1 MILIVVCL
9 KIVRIVIIISIM
21 LKFINFSL
29 KFIIIF
35 FSILIFFV
43 FSTLWY
49 FSVGLPDYKKLSNYQ
64 PPISS
69 RVYSEDKKLIAEYA
83 IEKRL
88 FIPFESIPDRV
99 INAFLSAEDKN
110 FFNHPGIDAKGILR
124 AIIKNIKNIT
134 QNKRLE
140 GASTITQQ
148 VAKNFL
154 LTNEVS
160 FKRKVKEAILA
171 FRIERAYTKERILEL
186 YLNQIYLGQGT
197 YGIAAASLEYF
208 DKSVKD
214 LNYAESALLAALPK
228 APSKYN
234 PYKYPEIAKFRRDL
248 VLENLEENKFISKKE
263 MFNLKNKQLKLN
275 KRKIEIINEAN
286 SYTEEVRRKVKD
298 TYGFEKLYSQGLSI
312 STPLRINYQ
321 IQALKSLRKGI
332 EEYDR
337 RQGWRGPIVNK
348 IKNKNWQNIISKYQ
362 IDPTLN
368 WNLAE
373 ITFLNNDEIKFQ
385 IIDKKEE
392 IIKGNLFLKDIGW
405 TIPKNKKIQNI
416 HKVGD
421 VIFVKKDKNFWKLK
435 QYPKVDG
442 GIIALD
448 PFTGD
453 VLSLVGGFNYKT
465 SEFNRVTQA
474 KRQPG
479 SAFKPIVYAAALE
492 KGFAPNSIVLD
503 APFVESQ
510 GVGLKNWKPENYG
523 KKFYGPSTFRKGI
536 EYSRNLMTVR
546 IAKIL
551 GLEEILNLSKK
562 LNIYEEIPELLS
574 VSLGAAETTL
584 INLTSAYAPFVNGGF
599 KIEPK
604 LISRIQDRR
613 GKTIYQKKDRK
624 CVGCDKFIKNEIEL
638 PKIENDSERVLS
650 EETAYQMTSIL
661 QGAVERGTAK
671 KLRSL
676 KVPLAGKTGTTND
689 NYDAWFIGFS
699 SNLVIGVY
707 IGYDNPKSLGKF
719 ETGSKVALPI
729 FKDFVENALY
739 KEDFKEFQ
747 IPENIYLTLLN
758 YDTGVKAAAGEKKV
772 IIEALKLKDIN
783 KIDNNKL
790 FFTNSGDKIVQFR
803 QFY

>member
-1 MILIVVCL
+1 MF
-9 KIVRIVIIISIM
+9 
-21 LKFINFSL
+21 KFLNFSI

-35 FSILIFFV
+35 FVLVVFFV

-69 RVYSEDKKLIAEYA
+69 RVYSENNKLIAEYA

-88 FIPFESIPDRV
+88 FIPFESIPDKV
-99 INAFLSAEDKN
+99 INSFLSAEDKN
-110 FFNHPGIDAKGILR
+110 FFSHPGVDAKGILR
-124 AIIKNIKNIT
+124 AIFKNIKNIS

-160 FKRKVKEAILA
+160 IKRKVKEAILA
-171 FRIERAYTKERILEL
+171 FRIERAYTKQRILEL

-208 DKSVKD
+208 DKSIKE
-214 LNYAESALLAALPK
+214 LSYPEAALLAALPK

-234 PYKYPEIAKFRRDL
+234 PYKYSEVAKFRRNL
-248 VLENLEENKFISKKE
+248 VLENLEENKIISKKE
-263 MFNLKNKQLKLN
+263 LLKFKNSKLNLKR
-275 KRKIEIINEAN
+275 RKIEIVNEAN
-286 SYTEEVRRKVKD
+286 SYTEEVRRTVKD
-298 TYGFEKLYSQGLSI
+298 IYGFEKLYSQGLAI
-312 STPLRINYQ
+312 STPLRIEYQ
-321 IQALKSLRKGI
+321 MQALKSLRKGI
-332 EEYDR
+332 EDYDR
-337 RQGWRGPIVNK
+337 RRGWKGPITNK
-348 IKNKNWQNIISKYQ
+348 LKNKNWKKVISQYKL
-362 IDPTLN
+362 DPTLN
-368 WNLAE
+368 WQLVE
-373 ITFLNNDEIKFQ
+373 IISLDNNEIKFKT
-385 IIDKKEE
+385 IYSKKEN
-392 IIKGNLFLKDIGW
+392 ITQILTYNNLKW
-405 TIPKNKKIQNI
+405 SIPKKKLIKDV
-416 HKVGD
+416 HKIGD
-421 VIFVKKDKNFWKLK
+421 IIFVKKKDNIWYLK
-435 QYPKVDG
+435 QYPKVNG
-442 GIIALD
+442 GIVVLN

-453 VLSLVGGFNYKT
+453 VLALVGGFNFKK

-492 KGFAPNSIVLD
+492 KGFSPNSIILD

-562 LNIYEEIPELLS
+562 LNIYDEIPELLS

-584 INLTSAYAPFVNGGF
+584 MNLTSAYAPFINGGK
-599 KIEPK
+599 KINPK

-613 GKTIYQKKDRK
+613 GKTIFNEKNMK
-624 CVGCDKFIKNEIEL
+624 CIGCDKFINNDETEL
-638 PKIENDSERVLS
+638 PKIENYNERVIS

-661 QGAVERGTAK
+661 QGAVKRGTAK
-671 KLRSL
+671 KLKSL
-676 KVPLAGKTGTTND
+676 NVPLAGKTGTTND

-699 SNLVIGVY
+699 SNLIIGVY
-707 IGYDNPKSLGKF
+707 IGYDTPKTLGKF
-719 ETGSKVALPI
+719 ETGSKAALPI
-729 FKDFVENALY
+729 FKDFIEKALY

-747 IPENIYLTLLN
+747 IPKNIYLTSLN
-758 YDTGVKAAAGEKKV
+758 YDTGSKSAAGEKNI
-772 IIEALKLKDIN
+772 IIEALKLRDIN
-783 KIDNNKL
+783 NLENNNL
-790 FFTNSGDKIVQFR
+790 ISTNGRDKIIMFR

>member
-1 MILIVVCL
+1 
-9 KIVRIVIIISIM
+9 M
-21 LKFINFSL
+21 LNFINFSL

-35 FSILIFFV
+35 FVVIIFFV

-49 FSVGLPDYKKLSNYQ
+49 FSIGLPDYKKLSNYQ

-69 RVYSEDKKLIAEYA
+69 RVYSENNKLIAEYA
-83 IEKRL
+83 LEKRL
-88 FIPFESIPDRV
+88 FIPFDSIPDKI

-110 FFNHPGIDAKGILR
+110 FFSHPGIDAKGILR
-124 AIIKNIKNIT
+124 ALIKNIRNIT

-160 FKRKVKEAILA
+160 LKRKVKEAILA
-171 FRIERAYTKERILEL
+171 FRIERAYTKKRILEL

-208 DKSVKD
+208 DKSIKD
-214 LNYAESALLAALPK
+214 LDYSEAALLAALPK

-234 PYKYPEIAKFRRDL
+234 PYKYPEVAKYRRDL
-248 VLENLEENKFISKKE
+248 VLENLEENKYITKNELSK
-263 MFNLKNKQLKLN
+263 LKDAKLKLN
-275 KRKIEIINEAN
+275 RRKIEIVNEAN
-286 SYTEEVRRKVKD
+286 SYTEEVRRKVKNF
-298 TYGFEKLYSQGLSI
+298 YGFEKLYSEGLSI
-312 STPLRINYQ
+312 STPLKINYQ

-332 EEYDR
+332 EDYDR

-348 IKNKNWQNIISKYQ
+348 IKNKNWKKIIAQYKL
-362 IDPTLN
+362 DPTLD
-368 WNLAE
+368 WHLAE
-373 ITFLNNDEIKFQ
+373 IISLDDTKILFET
-385 IIDKKEE
+385 IDKKKE
-392 IIKGNLFLKDIGW
+392 IIKGNLDINNIKW
-405 TIPKNKKIQNI
+405 TIPKNKLIKDI
-416 HKVGD
+416 HKIGD
-421 VIFVKKDKNFWKLK
+421 IIFVKKKTNWLIK
-435 QYPKVDG
+435 QYPIVNG
-442 GIIALD
+442 GIVVLE

-453 VLSLVGGFNYKT
+453 VLALVGGFNFKT

-479 SAFKPIVYAAALE
+479 SAFKPIVYASALE
-492 KGFAPNSIVLD
+492 NGFAPNSIILD
-503 APFVESQ
+503 APFVERQ

-523 KKFYGPSTFRKGI
+523 KKFYGPTTLRKGI
-536 EYSRNLMTVR
+536 EYSRNLMTIR
-546 IAKIL
+546 IAKVL
-551 GLEEILNLSKK
+551 GIDEILKLSKK
-562 LNIYEEIPELLS
+562 LNIYDEIPELLS

-584 INLTSAYAPFVNGGF
+584 INLTSAYASFVNGGI

-613 GKTIYQKKDRK
+613 GKTIYQERNRK
-624 CVGCDKFIKNEIEL
+624 CVGCDKFINEEAKL
-638 PKIENDSERVLS
+638 PKIENVINKKVFS
-650 EETAYQMTSIL
+650 EETAYQITSIL

-676 KVPLAGKTGTTND
+676 KVPLAGKTGTTNE

-699 SNLVIGVY
+699 SNFVIGVY
-707 IGYDNPKSLGKF
+707 VGYDNPKSLGKF

-729 FKDFVENALY
+729 FKDFAEKALY

-747 IPENIYLTLLN
+747 IPKNIFLTLLN
-758 YDTGVKAAAGEKKV
+758 YNTGLKAAAGEKN
-772 IIEALKLKDIN
+772 IILEALKLKDIN
-783 KIDNNKL
+783 NIENNNL
-790 FFTNSGDKIVQFR
+790 SFAGQGDKVVKFR

>member
-1 MILIVVCL
+1 
-9 KIVRIVIIISIM
+9 M
-21 LKFINFSL
+21 LKFLNFSV
-29 KFIIIF
+29 KFVIIF
-35 FSILIFFV
+35 FVILIFFV

-49 FSVGLPDYKKLSNYQ
+49 FSIGLPDYKKLSNYQ

-69 RVYSEDKKLIAEYA
+69 RVYSENSKLIAEYA
-83 IEKRL
+83 LEKRL
-88 FIPFESIPDRV
+88 FIPYESLPDKI
-99 INAFLSAEDKN
+99 INSFLSAEDKN
-110 FFNHPGIDAKGILR
+110 FFSHPGIDAKGILR
-124 AIIKNIKNIT
+124 AIVKNLKNIS

-160 FKRKVKEAILA
+160 MKRKIKEAILA
-171 FRIERAYTKERILEL
+171 FRIERAYTKKRILEL

-208 DKSVKD
+208 DKSIKE
-214 LNYAESALLAALPK
+214 LNYSEAALLAALPK

-234 PYKYPEIAKFRRDL
+234 PYRYPEVAKFRRNL
-248 VLENLEENKFISKKE
+248 VLENLEENNFISKKQLIK
-263 MFNLKNKQLKLN
+263 FKDSKLKLK
-275 KRKIEIINEAN
+275 KRKIEIVNEAN
-286 SYTEEVRRKVKD
+286 SYTEEVRKTVKNI
-298 TYGFEKLYSQGLSI
+298 YGFEKLYSQGLSI
-312 STPLRINYQ
+312 STPLKINYQ

-332 EEYDR
+332 EDYDHR
-337 RQGWRGPIVNK
+337 RGWRGPIANK
-348 IKNKNWQNIISKYQ
+348 IRDKNWQDKISQYKL
-362 IDPTLN
+362 DPTLN

-373 ITFLNNDEIKFQ
+373 IISLENNEIKFQ
-385 IIDKKEE
+385 LIDKKKEN
-392 IIKGNLFLKDIGW
+392 IKENLIYKNIKW
-405 TIPKNKKIQNI
+405 TIPKKKLIKEI
-416 HKVGD
+416 HKIGD
-421 VIFVKKDKNFWKLK
+421 IIFVKKEKNFWFIK
-435 QYPKVDG
+435 QYPKVNG
-442 GIIALD
+442 GIVVLD

-453 VLSLVGGFNYKT
+453 VLALVGGFNFKK

-492 KGFAPNSIVLD
+492 NGFAPNTIVLD

-551 GLEEILNLSKK
+551 GLEKILNLSKK
-562 LNIYEEIPELLS
+562 LNIYDEIPELLS

-584 INLTSAYAPFVNGGF
+584 ISLTSSYAPFVNGGN

-604 LISRIQDRR
+604 LINRIQDRR
-613 GKTIYQKKDRK
+613 GKTIFQEKSIK
-624 CVGCDKFIKNEIEL
+624 CIGCDKFINEKTEL
-638 PKIENDSERVLS
+638 PKIENNTEKVIS

-661 QGAVERGTAK
+661 EGAVKRGTGK

-707 IGYDNPKSLGKF
+707 VGYDNPKTLGKF
-719 ETGSKVALPI
+719 ETGSKAALPI
-729 FKDFVENALY
+729 FKDFVEKALY
-739 KEDFKEFQ
+739 KEDFQEFQ
-747 IPENIYLTLLN
+747 IPENIYLTTLN
-758 YDTGVKAAAGEKKV
+758 YDTGSKAAVGQKN
-772 IIEALKLKDIN
+772 IITEALKLRDIN
-783 KIDNNKL
+783 NIDNNNL
-790 FFTNSGDKIVQFR
+790 ISTNGRGNTVKFR

>member
-1 MILIVVCL
+1 MLNFL
-9 KIVRIVIIISIM
+9 NFSAKFVIIFLSVIV
-21 LKFINFSL
+21 
-29 KFIIIF
+29 F
-35 FSILIFFV
+35 FT

-49 FSVGLPDYKKLSNYQ
+49 FSAGLPDYKKLSNYQ

-69 RVYSEDKKLIAEYA
+69 RVYSNDNKLIAEYA

-88 FIPFESIPDRV
+88 FIPFDSIPDKV
-99 INAFLSAEDKN
+99 VNAFLSAEDKN
-110 FFNHPGIDAKGILR
+110 FFSHPGIDAKGILR
-124 AIIKNIKNIT
+124 AIVKNIKNIS

-160 FKRKVKEAILA
+160 MKRKVKEAILA

-208 DKSVKD
+208 DKSIKE
-214 LNYAESALLAALPK
+214 LNYSEAALLAALPK

-234 PYKYPEIAKFRRDL
+234 PYKYPDTAKFRRNL
-248 VLENLEENKFISKKE
+248 VLKNLEENNFISKEEFKK
-263 MFNLKNKQLKLN
+263 LKDSKLKLK
-275 KRKIEIINEAN
+275 KRKIEIVNEAN
-286 SYTEEVRRKVKD
+286 SYTEEVRRTVKNI
-298 TYGFEKLYSQGLSI
+298 YGFEKLYSQGLSI
-312 STPLRINYQ
+312 RTPLKIDYQ

-337 RQGWRGPIVNK
+337 RQGWRGPVTNK
-348 IKNKNWQNIISKYQ
+348 FKNKKWKKKINDFKL
-362 IDPTLN
+362 DPTLN
-368 WNLAE
+368 WKLAE
-373 ITFLNNDEIKFQ
+373 VISVEKNNIKIQ
-385 IIDKKEE
+385 LIGEE
-392 IIKGNLFLKDIGW
+392 NKNTQGILDFKNIKW
-405 TIPKNKKIQNI
+405 TIPKKKSAQEV

-421 VIFVKKDKNFWKLK
+421 IFYVKKTRGSSWILK
-435 QYPKVDG
+435 QYPKVNG
-442 GIIALD
+442 GIVILD

-453 VLSLVGGFNYKT
+453 VLALVGGFNFKK

-492 KGFAPNSIVLD
+492 KGFAPNSIILD

-523 KKFYGPSTFRKGI
+523 KKFYGPSTLRKGI

-551 GLEEILNLSKK
+551 GLEEILDLSKK
-562 LNIYEEIPELLS
+562 LNIYDEIPELLS

-584 INLTSAYAPFVNGGF
+584 INLTSAYAPFVNGGK
-599 KIEPK
+599 KINPK

-613 GKTIYQKKDRK
+613 GKTIYQEKSRK
-624 CVGCDKFIKNEIEL
+624 CLGCDKFINETINL
-638 PKIENDSERVLS
+638 PKIEDTNTRVMS

-661 QGAVERGTAK
+661 QGTVQRGTAK
-671 KLRSL
+671 KLRTL

-707 IGYDNPKSLGKF
+707 IGYDSPKTLGKF
-719 ETGSKVALPI
+719 ETGSKAALPI
-729 FKDFVENALY
+729 FKNFVEKALF
-739 KEDFKEFQ
+739 KEDFDEFQ
-747 IPENIYLTLLN
+747 IPANIYLTSIN
-758 YDTGVKAAAGEKKV
+758 YDTGLKSTQGEKNS

-783 KIDNNKL
+783 NLNNNNL
-790 FFTNSGDKIVQFR
+790 ISTIGRDKIIKFR

>member
-1 MILIVVCL
+1 
-9 KIVRIVIIISIM
+9 M
-21 LKFINFSL
+21 LKFLNFSV
-29 KFIIIF
+29 KFLIIF
-35 FSILIFFV
+35 FVIFVLFS

-69 RVYSEDKKLIAEYA
+69 RVYSENNKLIAEYA

-88 FIPFESIPDRV
+88 FIPFESVPDKV
-99 INAFLSAEDKN
+99 INSFLSAEDKN
-110 FFNHPGIDAKGILR
+110 FFSHPGIDAKGILR
-124 AIIKNIKNIT
+124 AILKNIKNIS

-160 FKRKVKEAILA
+160 IKRKIKEAILA

-186 YLNQIYLGQGT
+186 YLNQIYLGEGA

-208 DKSVKD
+208 DKSIKE
-214 LNYAESALLAALPK
+214 LNYSESALLAALPK

-234 PYKYPEIAKFRRDL
+234 PYRYPEIAKFRRNL
-248 VLENLEENKFISKKE
+248 VLENLNENNFITNEE
-263 MFNLKNKQLKLN
+263 LKNFKNSNIKLK
-275 KRKIEIINEAN
+275 KRKIEIVNEAN
-286 SYTEEVRRKVKD
+286 SYTEEVRKLVKNI
-298 TYGFEKLYSQGLSI
+298 YGFEKLYSQGLSI
-312 STPLRINYQ
+312 STPLNIDYQ

-337 RQGWRGPIVNK
+337 RRGWRGPVTNTIR
-348 IKNKNWQNIISKYQ
+348 NKNWKNSIKKYKL
-362 IDPTLN
+362 DPTLN
-368 WNLAE
+368 WDFAE
-373 ITFLNNDEIKFQ
+373 IISLNEDNIEFKIINDDKNNIKSNLDF
-385 IIDKKEE
+385 KN
-392 IIKGNLFLKDIGW
+392 IKW
-405 TIPKNKKIQNI
+405 TIPKKKLIKDI

-421 VIFVKKDKNFWKLK
+421 IIFVKKEKNFWSLK
-435 QYPKVDG
+435 QYPKVNG
-442 GIIALD
+442 GIVILD

-453 VLSLVGGFNYKT
+453 VLALAGGFNFKT

-492 KGFAPNSIVLD
+492 KGFAPNSIILD

-523 KKFYGPSTFRKGI
+523 KKFYGPSTLRKGI

-551 GLEEILNLSKK
+551 GLEKILDLSKK
-562 LNIYEEIPELLS
+562 LNIYDEIPELLS
-574 VSLGAAETTL
+574 VSLGASETTL
-584 INLTSAYAPFVNGGF
+584 INLTSAYAPFVNGGK
-599 KIEPK
+599 KINFK

-613 GKTIYQKKDRK
+613 GKTIFQKKGRK
-624 CVGCDKFIKNEIEL
+624 CLGCDKFISDDVEL
-638 PKIENDSERVLS
+638 PKIENKNEQVLS
-650 EETAYQMTSIL
+650 EETSYQMTSIL
-661 QGAVERGTAK
+661 QGAVQRGTAK

-699 SNLVIGVY
+699 SNLIIGVY
-707 IGYDNPKSLGKF
+707 VGFDNPKTLGKY
-719 ETGSKVALPI
+719 ETGSKAALPI
-729 FKDFVENALY
+729 FKDFVEKSLY
-739 KEDFKEFQ
+739 KEDFGEFK
-747 IPENIYLTLLN
+747 IPEKIYLTSLN
-758 YDTGVKAAAGEKKV
+758 YDTGLKSAPGEKNSIV
-772 IIEALKLKDIN
+772 EALKLKDIN
-783 KIDNNKL
+783 NLNNNTL
-790 FFTNSGDKIVQFR
+790 ISTDGRDKTVKFR

>member
-1 MILIVVCL
+1 
-9 KIVRIVIIISIM
+9 M
-21 LKFINFSL
+21 LNFLNFLVKFL
-29 KFIIIF
+29 IIF
-35 FSILIFFV
+35 FAIIVFFT

-69 RVYSEDKKLIAEYA
+69 RVYSENNKLIAEYA
-83 IEKRL
+83 LEKRL
-88 FIPFESIPDRV
+88 FIPFESIPDKV
-99 INAFLSAEDKN
+99 INSFLSAEDKN
-110 FFNHPGIDAKGILR
+110 FFSHPGIDAKGILR
-124 AIIKNIKNIT
+124 ATIKNIKNIS

-160 FKRKVKEAILA
+160 IRRKIKEAILA

-208 DKSVKD
+208 DKSIKQ
-214 LNYAESALLAALPK
+214 LNYSDAALLAALPK

-234 PYKYPEIAKFRRDL
+234 PYRYPDIAKFRRNL
-248 VLENLEENKFISKKE
+248 VLENLKENNFISKDELINFKKSE
-263 MFNLKNKQLKLN
+263 IKLK
-275 KRKIEIINEAN
+275 KRKIEIVNEAN
-286 SYTEEVRRKVKD
+286 SYTEEVRKTVKNI
-298 TYGFEKLYSQGLSI
+298 YGFEKLYSQGLSI
-312 STPLRINYQ
+312 STPLNINYQ

-332 EEYDR
+332 EEYDKR
-337 RQGWRGPIVNK
+337 RGWRGPITNK
-348 IKNKNWQNIISKYQ
+348 IKNKNWKNYLEKYKL
-362 IDPTLN
+362 DPTLY
-368 WNLAE
+368 WDFAE
-373 ITFLNNDEIKFQ
+373 IISLNDNQ
-385 IIDKKEE
+385 INFE
-392 IIKGNLFLKDIGW
+392 IIKGKKKQLKDSINLQNVKW
-405 TIPKNKKIQNI
+405 TIPKKKLIKDI

-421 VIFVKKDKNFWKLK
+421 IIFVKKEKNFWSLK
-435 QYPKVDG
+435 QYPKVNG
-442 GIIALD
+442 GIVILD
-448 PFTGD
+448 PYNGD
-453 VLSLVGGFNYKT
+453 VLALAGGFNFKT

-492 KGFAPNSIVLD
+492 KGFAPNSIILD

-523 KKFYGPSTFRKGI
+523 KKFYGPSTLRKGI

-551 GLEEILNLSKK
+551 GLEQILDLSKK
-562 LNIYEEIPELLS
+562 LDIYDEIPELLS
-574 VSLGAAETTL
+574 VSLGASETTL
-584 INLTSAYAPFVNGGF
+584 INLTSAYAPFVNGGK

-613 GKTIYQKKDRK
+613 GKTIFQKKGRK
-624 CVGCDKFIKNEIEL
+624 CLGCDKFISNEFEL
-638 PKIENDSERVLS
+638 PKIENNHERVLS
-650 EETAYQMTSIL
+650 EETSYQMTSIL
-661 QGAVERGTAK
+661 QGVVQRGTAK
-671 KLRSL
+671 KLKSL

-689 NYDAWFIGFS
+689 NFDAWFIGFS
-699 SNLVIGVY
+699 SKLIIGVY
-707 IGYDNPKSLGKF
+707 VGYDNPKTLGKY
-719 ETGSKVALPI
+719 ETGSKAALPI
-729 FKDFVENALY
+729 FKDFVEKSLF
-739 KEDFKEFQ
+739 KEDFGEFK
-747 IPENIYLTLLN
+747 IPENIYLTSLN
-758 YDTGVKAAAGEKKV
+758 YDTGIKSAPGEKNS

-783 KIDNNKL
+783 NINNNTL
-790 FFTNSGDKIVQFR
+790 ISTNGRDKTVKFR

>member
-1 MILIVVCL
+1 MI
-9 KIVRIVIIISIM
+9 
-21 LKFINFSL
+21 KFINFSV
-29 KFIIIF
+29 KFAIIF
-35 FSILIFFV
+35 FVVLIFFV

-69 RVYSEDKKLIAEYA
+69 RVYSKDSKLIAEYA
-83 IEKRL
+83 LEKRL
-88 FIPFESIPDRV
+88 FIPFESIPKKV
-99 INAFLSAEDKN
+99 INSFLSAEDKN
-110 FFNHPGIDAKGILR
+110 FFSHPGIDAKGILR
-124 AIIKNIKNIT
+124 AIIKNINNIS

-160 FKRKVKEAILA
+160 FKRKIKEAILA

-208 DKSVKD
+208 DKSIKE
-214 LNYAESALLAALPK
+214 LNYSEAALLAALPK

-234 PYKYPEIAKFRRDL
+234 PYKYPKVSKFRRNL
-248 VLENLEENKFISKKE
+248 VLENLEQNNFISKKKLNE
-263 MFNLKNKQLKLN
+263 LKASELKL
-275 KRKIEIINEAN
+275 KRKRIEIVNEAN
-286 SYTEEVRRKVKD
+286 SYTEEVRRIVKD
-298 TYGFEKLYSQGLSI
+298 IYGFEKLYSQGLSI
-312 STPLRINYQ
+312 STPLNINYQ

-332 EEYDR
+332 EDYDR
-337 RQGWRGPIVNK
+337 RQGWRGPITNK
-348 IKNKNWQNIISKYQ
+348 FKNKNWQKKILQNKL
-362 IDPTLN
+362 DPTLN
-368 WNLAE
+368 WHLAE
-373 ITFLNNDEIKFQ
+373 ITSFENNNVRFE
-385 IIDKKEE
+385 IIDKKKDKTKG
-392 IIKGNLFLKDIGW
+392 ILTYQNIKW
-405 TIPKNKKIQNI
+405 SIPKNKSLQDI
-416 HKVGD
+416 HKIGD
-421 VIFVKKDKNFWKLK
+421 IIFVKKNNNFWLLK
-435 QYPKVDG
+435 QYPKVNG
-442 GIIALD
+442 GIVALD
-448 PFTGD
+448 PFTGE
-453 VLSLVGGFNYKT
+453 VLALVGGFNFKV

-492 KGFAPNSIVLD
+492 KGFAPNSIILD

-584 INLTSAYAPFVNGGF
+584 MNLTSAYAPFVNGGK

-613 GKTIYQKKDRK
+613 GRTIFQNQNRK
-624 CVGCDKFIKNEIEL
+624 CIGCDKFINEEIVL
-638 PKIENDSERVLS
+638 PKIENSNEQVIS
-650 EETAYQMTSIL
+650 EESAYQMTSIL
-661 QGAVERGTAK
+661 QGAVKRGTAK

-699 SNLVIGVY
+699 SDLIIGVY
-707 IGYDNPKSLGKF
+707 IGYDQPKTLGKF
-719 ETGSKVALPI
+719 ETGSKAALPV
-729 FKDFVENALY
+729 FKDFVEKALY
-739 KEDFKEFQ
+739 KEDFKEFH
-747 IPENIYLTLLN
+747 IPENIYLTSLN
-758 YDTGVKAAAGEKKV
+758 YDTGLKSSAGEKNV
-772 IIEALKLKDIN
+772 IIEALKSRDIN
-783 KIDNNKL
+783 NIDNNNL
-790 FFTNSGDKIVQFR
+790 ISVNSRDKKVKFR

>member
-1 MILIVVCL
+1 
-9 KIVRIVIIISIM
+9 M
-21 LKFINFSL
+21 LNFLNFSL
-29 KFIIIF
+29 KFFIISIAVVVF
-35 FSILIFFV
+35 FA

-49 FSVGLPDYKKLSNYQ
+49 FSIGLPDYKKLSNYQ

-69 RVYSEDKKLIAEYA
+69 RVYSEDRKLIAEYA
-83 IEKRL
+83 LEKRL
-88 FIPFESIPDRV
+88 FIPYESIPEKV
-99 INAFLSAEDKN
+99 INSFLSAEDKN

-124 AIIKNIKNIT
+124 AVINNIKNIA

-160 FKRKVKEAILA
+160 MKRKIKEAILA

-208 DKSVKD
+208 DKSIKN
-214 LNYAESALLAALPK
+214 LNYSESALLAALPK

-234 PYKYPEIAKFRRDL
+234 PYRYPEVAKFRRNL
-248 VLENLEENKFISKKE
+248 VIQNLADNNFISKE
-263 MFNLKNKQLKLN
+263 NLKTFKESKLN
-275 KRKIEIINEAN
+275 LKKRKIEIVNEAN
-286 SYTEEVRRKVKD
+286 SYTEEVRKKVKKI
-298 TYGFEKLYSQGLSI
+298 YGFEKLYSQGLSI
-312 STPLRINYQ
+312 STPLNIGYQ

-332 EEYDR
+332 EDYDR
-337 RQGWRGPIVNK
+337 RRGWRGSITNK
-348 IKNKNWQNIISKYQ
+348 IKNKNWENKISQYKL
-362 IDPTLN
+362 DPTLN
-368 WNLAE
+368 WHIAE
-373 ITFLNNDEIKFQ
+373 IISLNDGEIRFKT
-385 IIDKKEE
+385 IDKGK
-392 IIKGNLFLKDIGW
+392 KNLNGNLFFKDIKW
-405 TIPKNKKIQNI
+405 TLRRNKTIQDTHEI
-416 HKVGD
+416 GD
-421 VIFVKKDKNFWKLK
+421 LIFVKKENSKWKIK
-435 QYPKVDG
+435 QYPKVNG
-442 GIIALD
+442 GIVVID
-448 PFTGD
+448 PFNGE
-453 VLSLVGGFNYKT
+453 VLALVGGFNFKT

-492 KGFAPNSIVLD
+492 DGFAPNSIILD

-551 GLEEILNLSKK
+551 GLEKILKLSQE
-562 LNIYEEIPELLS
+562 LDIYDDIPELLS

-584 INLTSAYAPFVNGGF
+584 IDLTSAYAPFVNGGK
-599 KIEPK
+599 KINPK

-613 GKTIYQKKDRK
+613 GKTIFQEKDRK
-624 CVGCDKFIKNEIEL
+624 CVGCDKFIIEQNIL
-638 PKIENDSERVLS
+638 PKIESTSKEVIS
-650 EETAYQMTSIL
+650 KETAYQMTSIL
-661 QGAVERGTAK
+661 QGTVERGTAK
-671 KLRSL
+671 KLKTL

-699 SNLVIGVY
+699 SEIVIGVY
-707 IGYDNPKSLGKF
+707 IGYDNPKTLGKN

-739 KEDFKEFQ
+739 KEDFKDFE
-747 IPENIYLTLLN
+747 IPENIYLTSLN
-758 YDTGVKAAAGEKKV
+758 YDTGMKSTPGEKKS

-783 KIDNNKL
+783 NIDNKNL
-790 FFTNSGDKIVQFR
+790 ISTNGSDKIIRFR